1 MNLQDRLHCPAC
13 QGRLS
18 VAGNHGFRCS
28 NCSHTVPVLDEIVDF
43 LDGRLPL
50 PSGTDRY
57 RGAVRADGSSASN
70 LLNRIK
76 VAAGGRWPAAMGDVI
91 EFGCGPMTH
100 SIAANEIFRSMI
112 VFDSELS
119 LLQACRADL
128 VADGAD
134 RPLSFVALSGG
145 HSVIR
150 DTVADTVVGG
160 ALLSGISDVRAFLTM
175 VHRALKPHGRAM
187 FVVPNRRYYQAICQ
201 ALAEA
206 LVQLFARTGAWPQG
220 CGSTMRVLADLRRLL
235 IHRNDEGFLISLT
248 EKHLFDS
255 DALEDLGKEIGFAQ
269 AEIIPLDPD
278 PAGAETMARLCQ
290 NAGAPD
296 DFARETGALA
306 ASTGHPYLSLLSYQ
320 DSSALS
326 LLWLTKAFGP
336 EVRVYAS
343 RRTAPASGILGLEAA
358 VGGVQPRWSI
368 ELLAKDTPDGILVT
382 VGGWC
387 LSNVDVRWVRI
398 TLDGVA
404 RHTPVWRPRADVH
417 EVLNRGRIFHPMN
430 ALCSGIEGDLLFTDV
445 AQRTLNLRDTGWS
458 LGVHVVLA
466 SGLVITGPAP
476 ERLALD
482 EPVVV
487 VS

>member
-1 MNLQDRLHCPAC
+1 MNLQDCLHCPAC

-18 VAGNHGFRCS
+18 VAGDHGLRCS
-28 NCSHTVPVLDEIVDF
+28 SCGHRVPVVDGIVDF

-57 RGAVRADGSSASN
+57 RGAVRADGSSGPD
-70 LLNRIK
+70 LLNRVK
-76 VAAGGRWPAAMGDVI
+76 GAAGGRWPAAMGDVI

-100 SIAANEIFRSMI
+100 SIAADEIIRSMI
-112 VFDSELS
+112 VLDSELS
-119 LLQACRADL
+119 LLQACRAGIL
-128 VADGAD
+128 AGSPD
-134 RPLSFVALSGG
+134 RPLSFATLGGG

-150 DTVADTVVGG
+150 DSVADTVVGS
-160 ALLSGISDVRAFLTM
+160 ALLSGISDVRAFLAM
-175 VHRALKPHGRAM
+175 VHRALKPGGRAM

-206 LVQLFARTGAWPQG
+206 LVQLFARHGAWPEG
-220 CGSTMRVLADLRRLL
+220 CGSTMNFLADSRRLL
-235 IHRNDEGFLISLT
+235 IHRDDRGFLTSLA

-255 DALEDLGKEIGFAQ
+255 DGLEDLGTETGFAQ

-278 PAGAETMARLCQ
+278 PAGAETMAGVCQ
-290 NAGAPD
+290 HAGAPD
-296 DFARETGALA
+296 DFAREIGALA
-306 ASTGHPYLSLLSYQ
+306 ASTGRPYLSLLSCQ

-326 LLWLTKAFGP
+326 LLWLAKASGP

-343 RRTAPASGILGLEAA
+343 RRTAPPAGHPGLDAA

-398 TLDGVA
+398 TLGGVA

-417 EVLNRGRIFHPMN
+417 EVLNRGRIYHPMN
-430 ALCSGIEGDLLFTDV
+430 ALCSGIEGDLLFTD
-445 AQRTLNLRDTGWS
+445 ASPRTMGAKDTGWP
-458 LGVHVVLA
+458 LGVHIVLA
-466 SGLVITGPAP
+466 SGLVMTGPAP
-476 ERLALD
+476 ERLTLD